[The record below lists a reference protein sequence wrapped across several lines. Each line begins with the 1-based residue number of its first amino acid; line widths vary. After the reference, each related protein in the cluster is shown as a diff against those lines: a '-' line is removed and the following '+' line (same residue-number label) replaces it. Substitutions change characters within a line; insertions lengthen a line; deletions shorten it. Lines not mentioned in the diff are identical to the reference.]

1 MAAFLCESNQLPVRD
16 TYDVI
21 VAGGG
26 VAGVAAA
33 LAARRSGA
41 RTLLLEKSTMS
52 GGLATLGLVAIYL
65 PLCDGAG
72 RQVSFGLAE
81 ELLKLSVKYGL
92 DTIPEAWKN
101 GRSGSTERY
110 QTNFSPA
117 AFVIAIDELLEK
129 EGVEVNYDT
138 VVCRPVMEAGRC
150 THLVVENKSGRF
162 AYGCGAVVDAS
173 GDADVFSRAGV
184 PCEKGENGLTYWTY
198 TVDQALLRR
207 SLDVERV
214 MLDNWLDMGG
224 ADEYGD
230 CAPDAYPK
238 YDGTDDRQVTR
249 FLVDGRRQLRR
260 EIYEDGA
267 RKDRVIVTLPG
278 MAQMRTTRRI
288 VGARVIDSADYNKRF
303 ADSVGC
309 VGDWRQAGMVWEIP
323 YGSLYSETCGNLF
336 AAGRCIGAANDAW
349 QATRVIPGAAVS
361 GQAAG
366 TAAALCCREKVSAGA
381 LPVAMLQ
388 DALRRQGVALHAQ

>member
-1 MAAFLCESNQLPVRD
+1 MAFLSEANQLPVRD
-16 TYDVI
+16 SYDVI
-21 VAGGG
+21 VVGGG

-33 LAARRSGA
+33 LAARRNGA
-41 RTLLLEKSTMS
+41 KTLLLEKSTMS

-65 PLCDGAG
+65 PLCDGNG

-81 ELLKLSVKYGL
+81 ELLRLSGKYGL
-92 DTIPEAWKN
+92 DTVPEVWKN
-101 GRSGSTERY
+101 GKPGGTARY

-117 AFVIAIDELLEK
+117 AFAIAIDELLEK

-138 VVCRPVMEAGRC
+138 VVCRPVLEADRC
-150 THLVVENKSGRF
+150 AYLVVENKSGRF
-162 AYGCGAVVDAS
+162 AYGCKAVVDAS

-184 PCEKGENGLTYWTY
+184 PCEKGENGLTYWSY
-198 TVDQALLRR
+198 TVDRALLQK
-207 SLDVERV
+207 SAGADRV
-214 MLDNWLDMGG
+214 MLDDWLDMGG

-230 CAPDAYPK
+230 CAPGAYPK

-249 FLVDGRRQLRR
+249 FLLDGRRQLRR

-288 VGARVIDSADYNKRF
+288 VGAKVIDSADCNKRF

-309 VGDWRQAGMVWEIP
+309 VGDWRQAGVVWEIP
-323 YGSLYSETCGNLF
+323 YGTLYSESRGNLF

-366 TAAALCCREKVSAGA
+366 TAAALCCREGVSARA

-388 DALRRQGVALHAQ
+388 KKLQDQGVLLHAE